1 MFVLTQMHESR
12 EASLYKTGVLTV
24 NAPYLAVTG
33 EVAVSDSIHRLAG
46 RVTISKARMHPQSRL
61 SLFAILLLLI
71 SSGNVYGI
79 GLALWY
85 HNADSLRSSEALPDK
100 WGTIAI
106 VLLACSQVL
115 YLIFFFASLFRW
127 FRLYPGNPV
136 QTVSIA
142 CGFLLSTTALLTS
155 SFGLGLK
162 RLIGIIIAF
171 TTALLWLISAI
182 GSVAV

>member
-1 MFVLTQMHESR
+1 MH
-12 EASLYKTGVLTV
+12 T
-24 NAPYLAVTG
+24 
-33 EVAVSDSIHRLAG
+33 
-46 RVTISKARMHPQSRL
+46 QSRL

-71 SSGNVYGI
+71 SSGNLYGI

-85 HNADSLRSSEALPDK
+85 HNTDSLTSSKAFPDK

-106 VLLACSQVL
+106 VLLVCSQML
-115 YLIFFFASLFRW
+115 YLIFFFAWLFQWVR
-127 FRLYPGNPV
+127 FYPGNPV

-142 CGFLLSTTALLTS
+142 CGFLLSTTALLTA

-162 RLIGIIIAF
+162 RKMGIIIAF

>member
-1 MFVLTQMHESR
+1 M
-12 EASLYKTGVLTV
+12 Y
-24 NAPYLAVTG
+24 
-33 EVAVSDSIHRLAG
+33 
-46 RVTISKARMHPQSRL
+46 PQSRL

-71 SSGNVYGI
+71 SLGNLYGI

-85 HNADSLRSSEALPDK
+85 NDSDSLTSSEALPDK
-100 WGTIAI
+100 WGTITI

-115 YLIFFFASLFRW
+115 YLIFFFAWLFQWVR
-127 FRLYPGNPV
+127 FYPGNPV

-142 CGFLLSTTALLTS
+142 CGFLLSTTALLAAF
-155 SFGLGLK
+155 FGLGLK
-162 RLIGIIIAF
+162 RLIGIIVAF